1 MKGKNKQA
9 KMHNSARSRLFKSA
23 RARAAKKREI
33 VQKAGLVLS
42 YGGNDEEDPSRET
55 IDPKTLA
62 DLLDGAIESGISVPL
77 FAGEILASWAR
88 IKRRSPNSVWYPET
102 DGPQC

>member
-1 MKGKNKQA
+1 MKGKNKKE
-9 KMHNSARSRLFKSA
+9 KMHNAARARLFKSA
-23 RARAAKKREI
+23 RARATKKREI
-33 VQKAGLVLS
+33 ARKAGLVLS
-42 YGGNDEEDPSRET
+42 YGGNDEEDASREA

-88 IKRRSPNSVWYPET
+88 IKRRSPSSVWYPEL
-102 DGPQC
+102 DGPEC